1 MSSRLRG
8 DEFEGRNRQ
17 LPANLD
23 QSRLY
28 GLSEKSRQAL
38 NTTPLGTPPDCYD
51 VRSVYDSRPVNATDF
66 NIIGSFNFVGEGAET
81 TIIEMEVPE
90 GYIGVLR
97 QVHVWFEPVY
107 GQNRSDVSASFTLNG
122 ADVPYNQDLFVGG
135 DTDDLETFILGNE
148 FNRMGL
154 RVTLN
159 DGLLPDDDFMC
170 YVRFYGNF
178 LLKSNRPLP
187 AEIANPSMD
196 ARCATAPTVAPAPR
210 PVFVPVP
217 APAPAP
223 APTPT
228 PAPAPITP
236 AVPTPARVPMRPPV
250 ATGIPCTPGG
260 PQTVQIRHPSGK
272 IETVPCPKGTAAKLH
287 GMPPRFRR

>member
-1 MSSRLRG
+1 MTSRLRG

-38 NTTPLGTPPDCYD
+38 NQTPLGTPPDCYD

-66 NIIGSFNFVGEGAET
+66 NIIGSFNFVGEGAVT
-81 TIIEMEVPE
+81 TIIDMEVPE

-122 ADVPYNQDLFVGG
+122 ADVPYNQNLFVGG

-148 FNRMGL
+148 FNRLGL
-154 RVTLN
+154 RITLN

-170 YVRFYGNF
+170 YVKFYGNF

-196 ARCATAPTVAPAPR
+196 AKCTN
-210 PVFVPVP
+210 
-217 APAPAP
+217 

-228 PAPAPITP
+228 PIKAPVQFAPPVKAPIAAQTP
-236 AVPTPARVPMRPPV
+236 IPPPV
-250 ATGIPCTPGG
+250 PSRVSSPSLPPCTPGG
-260 PQTVQIRHPSGK
+260 PQTVQIRHPGGR
-272 IETVPCPKGTAAKLH
+272 IESVPCPKGTAAKLH